1 MFVLV
6 KKDNPNEW
14 LCYDGL
20 AKDYWF
26 RPSFH
31 FQVSMWSNLNQNDLM
46 NISDDIRNQV
56 KPMKL
61 VLSEVEVSISGDY
74 S

>member
-6 KKDNPNEW
+6 KKDNHNEW
-14 LCYDGL
+14 LCCDGL
-20 AKDYWF
+20 TKEYWF

-31 FQVSMWSNLNQNDLM
+31 FQVSMWSNLNQKDLM
-46 NISDDIRNQV
+46 KIPENIRNQV

-61 VLSEVEVSISGDY
+61 VLSEVEVSISGEY

>member
-14 LCYDGL
+14 LCCDGL
-20 AKDYWF
+20 TKDYWF
-26 RPSFH
+26 RPYFH
-31 FQVSMWSNLNQNDLM
+31 FQVSMWSNLNQKDLM
-46 NISDDIRNQV
+46 GISEDIRNQV

-61 VLSEVEVSISGDY
+61 VLSEVEVSISGEY

>member
-26 RPSFH
+26 RPAFH
-31 FQVSMWSNLNQNDLM
+31 FQVSMWSNLNQKDLM
-46 NISDDIRNQV
+46 GISDNIRNQV